1 MRTIY
6 GIIYE
11 SYCSECMPILFSF
24 ISFQFTQ
31 RQDNW
36 ISGLTI
42 QYQPPRIF
50 VSIAYIHI

>member
-1 MRTIY
+1 MKTIN

-31 RQDNW
+31 RQDNG
-36 ISGLTI
+36 ISGLII
-42 QYQPPRIF
+42 QYQPPRMMYVITP
-50 VSIAYIHI
+50 